1 MSRTHM
7 IKIRVTL
14 AEKQRMEAKARA
26 SGLSLSDLVRRHLRE
41 CRLRQTPEEKE
52 RVRQL
57 ARVGNNLN
65 QLARWVNAHKGHV
78 ESVDVL
84 LYLEQLW
91 EACRGGPPCI

>member
-1 MSRTHM
+1 MRRTHT

-14 AEKQRMEAKARA
+14 TEKHRMEAKASA
-26 SGLSLSDLVRRHLRE
+26 SGVSLSDLVRRHLQE

-57 ARVGNNLN
+57 ARVGNNIN
-65 QLARWVNAHKGHV
+65 QLARWANAYKGRA

-84 LYLEQLW
+84 LHLEQLW
-91 EACRGGPPCI
+91 EVCRGGPPCT